1 MAKSSSPIPK
11 GYNAVN
17 PYLRIKGAAD
27 AIAFYKK
34 AFGATE
40 RYRLPMGDRL
50 GHAEIDIGGTTVM
63 LSDEFPDHGA
73 VGPATLKGTSV
84 VLSLYVADADAT
96 FKKAVAAGAKVRRP
110 LTDEFYGDRTG
121 QVEDP
126 FGHVWMIAQRIE
138 DVPPKEMQKRLDAMM
153 AGGSEAAAKVAAKPK
168 AKKKK

>member
-1 MAKSSSPIPK
+1 MAKSPIPK
-11 GYNAVN
+11 GYAAVN
-17 PYLRIKGAAD
+17 PYLRVKGAAD

-34 AFGATE
+34 AFGAKE
-40 RYRLPMGDRL
+40 RFRLPMGDRL

-121 QVEDP
+121 QIEDP

-138 DVPPKEMQKRLDAMM
+138 EVSPKEMQKRLDAMM
-153 AGGSEAAAKVAAKPK
+153 AGDGGPAEKVASK
-168 AKKKK
+168 AKAKQKK